1 MNAQNY
7 FNIKTEE
14 QSIGVKRDSIVDEDA
29 AELELEMADIVN
41 PNLNNYI
48 KRLESKG
55 KPQTIEQKPKEESR
69 VRKFK
74 KPLNLLAVRKERL
87 EMVKGLNGKDSGYDQ
102 NSKNEKKK
110 ASKLPGEEEAT
121 ESTMTHDEIRQW
133 HDQYHISWQQIF
145 SLDAEFWSLI
155 TIEQEEKEKDKKKKS
170 GKTNDLFDFGAA

>member
-55 KPQTIEQKPKEESR
+55 KPQAIEQKPKEESR

-74 KPLNLLAVRKERL
+74 KPLDLLAVRKERL
-87 EMVKGLNGKDSGYDQ
+87 EMVKGLNGKDNGYDQ